1 MRKTASGVFVALG
14 VSLLAGWVS
23 AAESR
28 IENEKLSISGQ
39 AGGGGLTMSSKQT
52 KNKLELRLLD
62 AAGVAGKIKSVKEGK
77 ADDEGKSLKVVTDG
91 GEALVTLGVGRAYA
105 EIKPVKGLKAVAIA
119 APTRFAVMPDF
130 FAMDVALDARHV
142 KQDKAVALA
151 DNFYLMPLDGGN
163 AMMFCVWPGA
173 DPKEETR
180 EESVVE
186 FTVSGAGEARKFT
199 ESRAYFPGSKPV
211 YVSLLEGTNCWRY
224 EDVTS
229 QNMDQAFKIDWKRP
243 FDARWRATF
252 MTMDGKLVPTW
263 NVSII
268 SFFFPDPKKYG
279 TRGFYFDEAINTGM
293 SYRNDMPQGDT
304 QGLWGYVHPCWFKQD
319 ETWLYLWKK
328 PFGRS
333 AAMDGKFES
342 AIIYPLARAKD
353 TPITE
358 LALEDIVKQTL
369 GVGPCEYIL
378 DKDGAVWAYHGGTN
392 KMHFEGAT
400 CGNWDF
406 YLNPRLKEWQSKGSL
421 DAKKKQDVLWLIE
434 DMGTFIAAVNKRMH
448 TYDDFRKTVKG
459 LCDAAK
465 KGSKGEAA
473 LAAALEGDLNAMQET
488 LGNMPGLDK
497 GLERWQETLAK
508 MLELAKSSEEF
519 KPELFTV
526 GNVRGHAENQ
536 DITIAGCRR
545 CVNMIKQ
552 KAGVV
557 LNDAGSDAAGL
568 AAKIRE
574 ECRKVLRKP
583 HPLEHF

>member
-1 MRKTASGVFVALG
+1 MKKTVLIAA
-14 VSLLAGWVS
+14 AGWALLVAGAVS
-23 AAESR
+23 NAESR
-28 IENEKLSISGQ
+28 IENDKLSISGQ
-39 AGGGGLTMSSKQT
+39 AGGAGLTMSSKQT

-77 ADDEGKSLKVVTDG
+77 SDDEGKSLKVVTDG
-91 GEALVTLGVGRAYA
+91 GEALVTLGMGRAYA
-105 EIKPVKGLKAVAIA
+105 EIKPVKGLKAVALGV
-119 APTRFAVMPDF
+119 PTRFAVMPDF

-163 AMMFCVWPGA
+163 AMAFCVWPGA
-173 DPKEETR
+173 DPKEQTR

-186 FTVSGAGEARKFT
+186 FTVGGEGEARKFT

-211 YVSLLEGTNCWRY
+211 YVALLEGTNCWRY

-229 QNMDQAFKIDWKRP
+229 QTMDQAVKIDWKRP

-252 MTMDGKLVPTW
+252 MTMDGKLVPGW

-268 SFFFPDPKKYG
+268 SYFFPDPKKFG
-279 TRGFYFDEAINTGM
+279 TGGWYFDEAINSGM
-293 SYRNDMPQGDT
+293 GYRNGMPQGDT
-304 QGLWGYVHPCWFKQD
+304 QGLGNYVHQCWFKQD

-333 AAMDGKFES
+333 PPMDGKFES
-342 AIIYPLARAKD
+342 VIIYPLDRAKD

-358 LALEDIVKQTL
+358 LALADVVKQTL

-378 DKDGAVWAYHGGTN
+378 DKEGAVWAYHGGTN

-400 CGNWDF
+400 CGNWDWH
-406 YLNPRLKEWQSKGSL
+406 LNPRLNEWKSKGSL
-421 DAKKKQDVLWLIE
+421 DAKKKQEVVWLIE

-448 TYDDFRKTVKG
+448 AYDDFRKTVKG

-465 KGSKGEAA
+465 KGGKEDAA
-473 LAAALEGDLNAMQET
+473 LAAALEGDLNAMQQT
-488 LGNMPGLDK
+488 LSNLPEFDK
-497 GLERWQETLAK
+497 GLARWQETLSK
-508 MLELAKSSEEF
+508 MQELAKSSEEF
-519 KPELFTV
+519 KPELSSI

-536 DITIAGCRR
+536 DNTIAGCRR

-552 KAGVV
+552 KAGVAV
-557 LNDAGSDAAGL
+557 NEAGSGSTSL
-568 AAKIRE
+568 AVKIRE